1 MIITLKGKKPKIGK
15 NVYIAESAQVIGEVS
30 IGNYSSIW
38 PNAVLRADIEP
49 IRVGKCSSIQDGVL
63 IHVNWDL
70 PAVVGDYVTVG
81 HGAIL
86 HGCKIANNCLIG
98 MGAIILDG
106 AEIKKNCLIGAGSL
120 VPEGRKIPEG
130 RLVLGVPGRV
140 IRKLNQKEIKK
151 LKDAALEYLDFAR
164 KFKEI
169 SKKDRNLDYGD

>member
-1 MIITLKGKKPKIGK
+1 MIITLKKKRPKIGK
-15 NVYIAESAQVIGEVS
+15 GVYIAQNARIIGEVT
-30 IGNYSSIW
+30 IGEHSSIW

-70 PAVVGDYVTVG
+70 PAIVGDYVTVG
-81 HGAIL
+81 HGAII

-106 AEIKKNCLIGAGSL
+106 AKIEKNCLIGAGSL

-130 RLVLGVPGRV
+130 SLVLGVPGRV
-140 IRKLNQKEIKK
+140 VRKLNQKEIKK
-151 LKDAALEYLDFAR
+151 LKDAAFEYLDFAK
-164 KFKEI
+164 KFKG
-169 SKKDRNLDYGD
+169 K

>member
-15 NVYIAESAQVIGEVS
+15 DVYIAESAQVIGEVS
-30 IGNYSSIW
+30 VGEHSSIW

-49 IRVGKCSSIQDGVL
+49 IKIGKCSSIQDGVL
-63 IHVNWDL
+63 VHVNWDL

-81 HGAIL
+81 HGAII

-106 AEIKKNCLIGAGSL
+106 ARIEKNCLIGAGTL

-130 RLVLGVPGRV
+130 SLVLGVPGRV
-140 IRKLNQKEIKK
+140 IRKLNSKEIKK
-151 LKDAALEYLDFAR
+151 LKDAAFEYLDFAK
-164 KFKEI
+164 KFKG
-169 SKKDRNLDYGD
+169 K

>member
-1 MIITLKGKKPKIGK
+1 MIITLKQKKLKIGK
-15 NVYIAESAQVIGEVS
+15 DVYIAESARIIGEVA
-30 IGNYSSIW
+30 IGGHSSIW

-49 IRVGKCSSIQDGVL
+49 IKIGKCSSIQDGVL

-81 HGAIL
+81 HGAII

-130 RLVLGVPGRV
+130 SLVLGVPGRV

-151 LKDAALEYLDFAR
+151 LKDAAFEYLDFAKRFR
-164 KFKEI
+164 K
-169 SKKDRNLDYGD
+169 

>member
-70 PAVVGDYVTVG
+70 PVIVGDYVTVG
-81 HGAIL
+81 HGAII

-106 AEIKKNCLIGAGSL
+106 AKIEKNCLIGAGSL

-130 RLVLGVPGRV
+130 SLVLGVPGRV

-151 LKDAALEYLDFAR
+151 LKDAALEYLGFAKRFR
-164 KFKEI
+164 K
-169 SKKDRNLDYGD
+169 